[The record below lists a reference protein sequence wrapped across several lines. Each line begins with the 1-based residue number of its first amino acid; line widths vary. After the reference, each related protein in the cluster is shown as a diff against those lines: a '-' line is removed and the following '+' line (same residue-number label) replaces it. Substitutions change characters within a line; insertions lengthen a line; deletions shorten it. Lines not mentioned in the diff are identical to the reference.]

1 MPQNT
6 PDCDVYIL
14 TGFISIEKQIEKKA
28 LIFFNNIC
36 NQHEESIEKRLARR
50 QLSTKKQNSNSWF
63 MNLKILLLKY
73 NQDDPLDLLD
83 NPRKKE
89 EWKLNVIKQI
99 NQSWKEHILH
109 SVKLYKNLQ
118 HIATDKYR
126 PGKIH
131 PLLSIS
137 CNSSRDVNRIPTKLR
152 TKLELTY
159 FRPTEHLLKMEK
171 IVVYVYYVEVMMK
184 Q

>member
-1 MPQNT
+1 
-6 PDCDVYIL
+6 
-14 TGFISIEKQIEKKA
+14 
-28 LIFFNNIC
+28 
-36 NQHEESIEKRLARR
+36 
-50 QLSTKKQNSNSWF
+50 

-73 NQDDPLDLLD
+73 NLDDPLDQLD
-83 NPRKKE
+83 NQKQE
-89 EWKLNVIKQI
+89 EWEFIVIKQI

-152 TKLELTY
+152 TITGTY
-159 FRPTEHLLKMEK
+159 ILQSNTATFKMEN
-171 IVVYVYYVEVMMK
+171 ITVHVYYVEVMMK
-184 Q
+184 H

>member
-1 MPQNT
+1 MKQILSLPQNT
-6 PDCDVYIL
+6 PDCAVYIL
-14 TGFISIEKQIEKKA
+14 TDIISIEKQIEKKT

-83 NPRKKE
+83 NQKKKE

-99 NQSWKEHILH
+99 NQSWKEHNLH
-109 SVKLYKNLQ
+109 SVK
-118 HIATDKYR
+118 
-126 PGKIH
+126 
-131 PLLSIS
+131 
-137 CNSSRDVNRIPTKLR
+137 
-152 TKLELTY
+152 
-159 FRPTEHLLKMEK
+159 
-171 IVVYVYYVEVMMK
+171 
-184 Q
+184 

>member
-1 MPQNT
+1 MLLPLFDSKRPSWEKWVRSRNILAISKNIYTAHFIIWNRNYTFWKNINTTIRKIPKEILRQILTLAQNT

-50 QLSTKKQNSNSWF
+50 QLSTKKNKNSNSWF

-109 SVKLYKNLQ
+109 CE
-118 HIATDKYR
+118 I
-126 PGKIH
+126 I
-131 PLLSIS
+131 
-137 CNSSRDVNRIPTKLR
+137 
-152 TKLELTY
+152 
-159 FRPTEHLLKMEK
+159 
-171 IVVYVYYVEVMMK
+171 
-184 Q
+184 

>member
-1 MPQNT
+1 MKQILSLPQNT
-6 PDCDVYIL
+6 PDCAVYIL
-14 TGFISIEKQIEKKA
+14 TDIISIEKQIEKKA

-36 NQHEESIEKRLARR
+36 NQHEESIEETSKKA
-50 QLSTKKQNSNSWF
+50 TINKKQNSNSWF

-73 NQDDPLDLLD
+73 NLDDPLDLLD

-152 TKLELTY
+152 T
-159 FRPTEHLLKMEK
+159 
-171 IVVYVYYVEVMMK
+171 
-184 Q
+184 